1 MTACSR
7 LEAKLE
13 ARTAQV
19 EALLPLKERMK
30 EVEAG
35 ASSTS
40 VPRPRASAHTRTH
53 THCSKLIVGCTCR
66 QMQAMLPTE
75 SAVK

>member
-19 EALLPLKERMK
+19 EALLPLKERMR

-35 ASSTS
+35 ACSTS
-40 VPRPRASAHTRTH
+40 VPRAGTLRQTDRGVHTCPHLGRET
-53 THCSKLIVGCTCR
+53 
-66 QMQAMLPTE
+66 QANAGNAPN
-75 SAVK
+75 